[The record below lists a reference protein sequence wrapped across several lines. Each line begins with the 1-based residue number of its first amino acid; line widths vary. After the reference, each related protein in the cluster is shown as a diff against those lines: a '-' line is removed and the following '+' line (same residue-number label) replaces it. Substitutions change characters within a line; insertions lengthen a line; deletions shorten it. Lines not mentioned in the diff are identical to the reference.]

1 MRSHKPCGDPSLKAS
16 SASCGESLSMEGPP
30 ARKTLWAYL
39 FLRSEQQSPKPLLV
53 LQMNL
58 KNRSFTGLTATLKT
72 HRNVFKNYPKFVPF
86 SVIMIVTGWR
96 LLSTNLNS
104 SWVKDVQTSWS
115 SAWVA
120 VPFSRF
126 PFKITSI
133 HTYHI
138 NIWYDDI
145 CIWIFFMFHHHL
157 H

>member
-1 MRSHKPCGDPSLKAS
+1 MLIPASRLLLPAVVSPWAWRDPRPERRFEHICSLEAS
-16 SASCGESLSMEGPP
+16 SKAPSHC
-30 ARKTLWAYL
+30 WW
-39 FLRSEQQSPKPLLV
+39 
-53 LQMNL
+53 MNL
-58 KNRSFTGLTATLKT
+58 KNRSFTGLTATFKT
-72 HRNVFKNYPKFVPF
+72 HRNVLEIYPKFVPF
-86 SVIMIVTGWR
+86 SVIMTVTGWR

-133 HTYHI
+133 HTYI
-138 NIWYDDI
+138 NICYDDI
-145 CIWIFFMFHHHL
+145 WIWIFFMFHHHL